1 MHKKLLM
8 QEASA
13 EELKAQMAG
22 LEKGHAEA
30 KQQSREHALQM
41 PSNPKY

>member
-1 MHKKLLM
+1 MRKKLLM

-30 KQQSREHALQM
+30 KQQSTTRACFA
-41 PSNPKY
+41 NA